1 MGKKATC
8 LRCSICNLNY
18 KPDKEE
24 HTCFVC
30 DGKLSP
36 FFNTP
41 PHSDL
46 IERIRAA
53 VYKLPDKR
61 IDYGGASA
69 LEKFD
74 KEVQSLG
81 GADDFLFEC
90 EKGQAA

>member
-1 MGKKATC
+1 M
-8 LRCSICNLNY
+8 
-18 KPDKEE
+18 
-24 HTCFVC
+24 
-30 DGKLSP
+30 
-36 FFNTP
+36 P
-41 PHSDL
+41 PWRGVRWKCRPRGRADDAAGGALERIVTERSRVAAEFDL